1 MLMNLQWPYNGIDK
15 HHDNQLVARTLVL
28 WCEIGPICKWL
39 FFRLGAQKYTSLSCS
54 QPLFLQVGL
63 ELFACSKNI
72 SLHATIS
79 YEAGRFYISFYNLW
93 LIDYV
98 GLRLADSQWVHVC
111 SPLAFTLSPTITVA
125 RETLVGNVRA
135 AKGPGT
141 LHVCSWMK
149 INSYAAVN
157 YICYIERSSN
167 WFPWSVSIVSDTKK
181 MGIRQFSECHY
192 REYSP

>member
-28 WCEIGPICKWL
+28 WCEKGPICKWL
-39 FFRLGAQKYTSLSCS
+39 FSGWG
-54 QPLFLQVGL
+54 P
-63 ELFACSKNI
+63 KNI
-72 SLHATIS
+72 HPWVVPNHSFCRSVWSGLHVAKIFHCMQP

-167 WFPWSVSIVSDTKK
+167 WFPWPVSFWHPKNIFTW
-181 MGIRQFSECHY
+181 
-192 REYSP
+192 